1 MYIFRKEFRI
11 YVKGQSIYDTFNK
24 NGFVGNE
31 VFYMKY
37 QQLAASV
44 VMAEKGRI
52 PKLISYD
59 ESLQLIGTG
68 RSAYVF
74 KLQQEQVALKVYFP
88 QKTHLA
94 AEEAAIYQKLC
105 ANQYYPTLHDVGA
118 NYIVIDYLE
127 GHTLF
132 QCLENGLFVS
142 EDKIHAINEA
152 LNMARTVG
160 LNPSDVHLKNIIIT
174 SKQEVKLID
183 VVRFGQTKIDR
194 QWDDLQ
200 KAYFKGYVKSYFPKK
215 IPRFILHCIAAI
227 YKKTSR

>member
-1 MYIFRKEFRI
+1 M
-11 YVKGQSIYDTFNK
+11 YDTFNK
-24 NGFVGNE
+24 NGFVRNE

-44 VMAEKGRI
+44 VMAQKGRI
-52 PKLISYD
+52 PKLKSYD

-74 KLQQEQVALKVYFP
+74 KIQREPIALKVYFP
-88 QKTHLA
+88 DKVHLA
-94 AEEAAIYQKLC
+94 AEEAAIYQKLSPSR
-105 ANQYYPTLHDVGA
+105 YYPTLHDVGA

-132 QCLENGLFVS
+132 QCLEHGLFVS

-152 LNMARTVG
+152 LNMARTAG

-183 VVRFGQTKIDR
+183 VVRFRQTKTDR

-200 KAYFKGYVKSYFPKK
+200 NAYFKGYVKSYFPKK
-215 IPRFILHCIAAI
+215 IPSFLLHCIAAI
-227 YKKTSR
+227 YKKIPRYALRKNKTV